1 MFSSL
6 PILRSQ
12 SPIDMASWSAKQGC
26 MALIWGSSGK
36 LVVLLSAFRQC
47 AGQRLQFSLDVLEPG
62 CSGSDGPYRDPSETL
77 QFPFLSVAHFSCF
90 EECDLRGPLSMWSE
104 H

>member
-1 MFSSL
+1 
-6 PILRSQ
+6 
-12 SPIDMASWSAKQGC
+12 

-47 AGQRLQFSLDVLEPG
+47 AGQRLQFSLGAVGGGVLEHW
-62 CSGSDGPYRDPSETL
+62 CIGSDDPYRDPSETL
-77 QFPFLSVAHFSCF
+77 HFPFLSVAHFSCF
-90 EECDLRGPLSMWSE
+90 EECDLQGPLSMWSE